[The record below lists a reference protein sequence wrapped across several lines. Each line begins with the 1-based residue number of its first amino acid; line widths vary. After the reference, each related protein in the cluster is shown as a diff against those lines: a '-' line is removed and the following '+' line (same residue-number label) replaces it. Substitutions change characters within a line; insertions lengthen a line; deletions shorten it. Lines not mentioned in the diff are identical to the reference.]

1 MIKNLTNSKSSSID
15 IGSGDRLTVE
25 NSFEIPANID
35 MQFVGSGSGVMQI
48 NDTLTLFG
56 NIEFGAK
63 TPLSTIVK
71 GVTLLGVLLGL
82 GYLLSAIPNAC
93 LAAILFKLGID
104 ILDYRILP
112 VLRKIT
118 ISDLFIFI
126 VVLFI
131 TVYQNLMVAV
141 AVGVIIAIIK
151 SFNQLISKSNYE
163 YKVVS
168 ILESDFVLNQKQKKE
183 LDALSVKVLKLNG
196 PLFFGSTEQLISV
209 YNNAQ
214 NHKILIIDMSIVS
227 SIDLTGIYSLE
238 DLVKGAQSNGIIT
251 YVSSADQNIKQVMN
265 NVDFIKNIGKEYYK
279 DSTESVIFHILEN
292 NNQNK

>member
-1 MIKNLTNSKSSSID
+1 MSAGLLGGISTATATTQ
-15 IGSGDRLTVE
+15 TV
-25 NSFEIPANID
+25 
-35 MQFVGSGSGVMQI
+35 
-48 NDTLTLFG
+48 G

-71 GVTLLGVLLGL
+71 GLTLLGVLLGL
-82 GYLLSAIPNAC
+82 GYLLAAIPNAC

-112 VLRKIT
+112 VLRKT
-118 ISDLFIFI
+118 PISDLFIFI

-141 AVGVIIAIIK
+141 AVGVVIAILK
-151 SFNQLISKSNYE
+151 SLNQLISKSNYK

-168 ILESDFVLNQKQKKE
+168 ILDSDFALNQKQKKE
-183 LDALSVKVLKLNG
+183 LDALSVKVLKING
-196 PLFFGSTEQLISV
+196 PLFFGSTEQLISA
-209 YNNAQ
+209 YNNAP
-214 NHKILIIDMSIVS
+214 NHKVLIIDMSIVS

-251 YVSSADQNIKQVMN
+251 YVSNANQNIKQIMK
-265 NVDFIKNIGKEYYK
+265 NVHFIENIGKEYYR
-279 DSTESVIFHILEN
+279 DSTESLIFHILEN
-292 NNQNK
+292 NNQNI